1 MAKEKKTRKMLSSFS
16 ILFIIL
22 FVLALVTVLIPDVTS
37 ATLSTVMMAPVKGFA
52 DAIDVCVF
60 VMILGGFLGLVTK
73 TGALDAGIAALVKKL
88 KGNELVIIPVLM
100 TLFSICGS
108 TYGMLEETV
117 PFYALLTATMVAA
130 GFDAVVGSA
139 VVLLGA
145 GAGVL
150 GSTINPFAV
159 GAALDAIPKDI
170 PVNNGLV
177 MLIGLVLWIS
187 ALLIS
192 IYFVMSYAKK
202 VKQDKGSTILSLQEQ
217 QEIDKHYGHAEG
229 ATTVELTGTHKTVLI
244 LFGITFLVMILSFI
258 PWGSFGITFFDSWT
272 AWLTGIP
279 FGEWYFQEATTWF
292 LLMGIIIGIVGK
304 LNEKEIVDTFMDG
317 AADMMSVVLVIALA
331 RGASVLMTETGLDV
345 YILTNAA
352 NALKGVS
359 GIIFAPLAYLLY
371 LVLTFL
377 IPSSSGLATVSMPIM
392 APLASELGFSPEV
405 MVMIFVAGSGLVNLF
420 TPTCGAIMGG
430 LAIAKVEY
438 STWIK
443 FSKKIILIIALVSV
457 IILTGAMLII

>member
-1 MAKEKKTRKMLSSFS
+1 MAKEKKSRKMLSSFS

-229 ATTVELTGTHKTVLI
+229 ATAVELTGTHKTVLI

-443 FSKKIILIIALVSV
+443 FSKKIILIIAIVSV